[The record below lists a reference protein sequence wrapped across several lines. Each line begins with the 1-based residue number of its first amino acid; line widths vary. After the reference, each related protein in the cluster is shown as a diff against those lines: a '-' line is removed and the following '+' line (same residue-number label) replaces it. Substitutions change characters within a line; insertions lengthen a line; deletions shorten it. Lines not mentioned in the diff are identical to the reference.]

1 MPLLIGGQKRAAIC
15 EILLCDS
22 TVSTLE
28 KDTEPRL
35 VSSLVCL
42 RATVLFT
49 SDDVRFEFWTIQGSA
64 SLLRLAF
71 GWTVDSYAFGATDGP
86 SLFFSCGQLVS
97 QMTCCVDV
105 HTGPAQFALFGRS
118 GGALS
123 SQTNVA

>member
-1 MPLLIGGQKRAAIC
+1 MRAAIC

-35 VSSLVCL
+35 VFSLVCL

-64 SLLRLAF
+64 SLLWLAF
-71 GWTVDSYAFGATDGP
+71 GWTVDSFAFGATVGP

-105 HTGPAQFALFGRS
+105 HIGPAQFALFGRS
-118 GGALS
+118 RESFNLLANWATWRGA
-123 SQTNVA
+123 